1 MLNRRSFITISVAGA
16 GVAAAGV
23 ITPALTAAADEST
36 STGNT
41 QIQIGPVA
49 VLAGT
54 TILQV
59 AAKKADFDFFTSS
72 GAFSKSSNG
81 LLVPSGIRLLSQ
93 ERGVALTPISEQP
106 EVKPKAP
113 PAVLVTVVS
122 PSLGPPA
129 GPVSRACAASRSTK
143 RPMPPVPAVSRAC
156 AASRPVREPRG
167 TSPSHMGAGAQVSR
181 ASAVSGGSFARLR
194 EPDPVPDLT
203 RDVGLSS
210 PLKSDFGLPRP

>member
-93 ERGVALTPISEQP
+93 ERGVALPPISEQP
-106 EVKPKAP
+106 EVKPKAETAFCCAY
-113 PAVLVTVVS
+113 AVFDGLEGTNPVEVRIPGYTLVTGVPVVS
-122 PSLGPPA
+122 LDNAPF
-129 GPVSRACAASRSTK
+129 VVNNNT
-143 RPMPPVPAVSRAC
+143 
-156 AASRPVREPRG
+156 
-167 TSPSHMGAGAQVSR
+167 
-181 ASAVSGGSFARLR
+181 
-194 EPDPVPDLT
+194 
-203 RDVGLSS
+203 
-210 PLKSDFGLPRP
+210 

>member
-81 LLVPSGIRLLSQ
+81 LLVPS
-93 ERGVALTPISEQP
+93 
-106 EVKPKAP
+106 
-113 PAVLVTVVS
+113 
-122 PSLGPPA
+122 
-129 GPVSRACAASRSTK
+129 ASGCCR
-143 RPMPPVPAVSRAC
+143 RN
-156 AASRPVREPRG
+156 
-167 TSPSHMGAGAQVSR
+167 GAWH
-181 ASAVSGGSFARLR
+181 
-194 EPDPVPDLT
+194 
-203 RDVGLSS
+203 
-210 PLKSDFGLPRP
+210 

>member
-16 GVAAAGV
+16 GVGAAGV

-72 GAFSKSSNG
+72 GAFSKGSNG
-81 LLVPSGIRLLSQ
+81 LLILKRSGLLRIKRLL
-93 ERGVALTPISEQP
+93 VI
-106 EVKPKAP
+106 
-113 PAVLVTVVS
+113 
-122 PSLGPPA
+122 
-129 GPVSRACAASRSTK
+129 C
-143 RPMPPVPAVSRAC
+143 
-156 AASRPVREPRG
+156 
-167 TSPSHMGAGAQVSR
+167 
-181 ASAVSGGSFARLR
+181 
-194 EPDPVPDLT
+194 
-203 RDVGLSS
+203 
-210 PLKSDFGLPRP
+210 